1 MFQNSLVYICS
12 SSLFLQHS
20 IRRAQTTRS
29 GLPWVQKVP
38 LMLTGF
44 LISVPSHS
52 RKIFSLLVFFS
63 WMNQLIQGFPED
75 RSRPI
80 ILTCTERKCYSA
92 RSKTFSTSSELLQRQ
107 DGWGHGTTG
116 REGVLRHAGFQ
127 FRLGPLAG
135 ALQLFPRSNPEAT
148 MSRSE
153 LRRPGCGKVRAWG
166 SVRLKS
172 GPFQVFSWLPG
183 KYCH

>member
-75 RSRPI
+75 PWAH
-80 ILTCTERKCYSA
+80 T
-92 RSKTFSTSSELLQRQ
+92 
-107 DGWGHGTTG
+107 
-116 REGVLRHAGFQ
+116 LRH
-127 FRLGPLAG
+127 L
-135 ALQLFPRSNPEAT
+135 E
-148 MSRSE
+148 M
-153 LRRPGCGKVRAWG
+153 
-166 SVRLKS
+166 
-172 GPFQVFSWLPG
+172 
-183 KYCH
+183 